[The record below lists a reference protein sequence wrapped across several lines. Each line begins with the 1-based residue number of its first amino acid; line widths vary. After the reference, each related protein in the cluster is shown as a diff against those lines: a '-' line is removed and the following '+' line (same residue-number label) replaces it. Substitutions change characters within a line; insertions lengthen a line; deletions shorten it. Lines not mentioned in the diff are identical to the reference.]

1 MKRSRTDLEPLVSFL
16 ITQVSKSDEH
26 EWKNLNRG
34 LVWVNNT
41 IEDKRVIEAIK
52 MSEVFT

>member
-1 MKRSRTDLEPLVSFL
+1 MKRSRTDIEPLVSFL